1 MCERE
6 RNILTHPKME
16 TEDYEYVRNL
26 TILFFLEKLLDKGE
40 SRSLHDLSCQF
51 GTKGFSKEMRQ
62 IAGGSK
68 AGLKKFLLEYPSL
81 FAVQDDQVSVAKV
94 SVADDVDGSGGPKR
108 DYGHEAMLY
117 FKDKL
122 VQYGEG
128 IEVPIKSLLGHRSQA
143 PPQVRHV
150 SGQHFKEF
158 SDFLA
163 RFPEEF
169 VVGEETIYLKQY
181 EGTVMRKYCEQPEGQ
196 DDDDDD
202 EEGGGAGVG
211 PRVGHK
217 AVNEELKNNIVKYLK
232 SCLSDN
238 DPDPTN
244 LDELFND
251 VMDNFSTDHEL
262 PFRTVLDL
270 RTFLKM
276 YPQHFQVQGKLV
288 ELAVTVSKSSL
299 NNGPNSNSNTNTN
312 NNNIAVG
319 ANSNDGTP
327 RARRSKADGMSFNP
341 MASLKDRIN
350 SVVKQV
356 VADNTFKERAD
367 APRFD
372 YQTWCSNVIQSAKI
386 IRSVEEGR
394 SLCENIL
401 KSHDVVA
408 LDVKG
413 MNLGVEGRITSI
425 HLNTM
430 DCSPLV
436 FDLITLPTL
445 LTEGRL
451 KDVLETD
458 RIVKAAYAVLQY
470 QEDLSPVYK
479 VKNTS
484 LSSLC
489 KLYKISGHEM
499 IEQNRSTY
507 KRDQKFWTRRPFDQE
522 MILVLASDLLALVPQ
537 LYATMK
543 RQILDSHMELFN
555 DLCEEQVMLYVD
567 PENVKE
573 RKKQRKIELEI
584 EDIKQKLSTAN
595 GKNIVLSNREIRL
608 LRYIELTEESKNLI
622 KGSAKVAKKLER
634 LTSKPDN
641 DDPEDNNAGSN
652 PPSLESV
659 SSGLSSD
666 NSANSPMHSTVDGKS
681 SVLMGRALSANS
693 VNDIIMP
700 GRTQE
705 IDRIEKL
712 EAMIANIS
720 KFGGS
725 TENIALRAP
734 FQPQTTAFTK
744 PAVVVEKRSVE
755 TQTVSTGDIVIT
767 KVYSSE

>member
-1 MCERE
+1 MVGWLIGWFVRIGTVPVQSSNVCVRERE

-94 SVADDVDGSGGPKR
+94 SVADDADGAGGPKR

-181 EGTVMRKYCEQPEGQ
+181 EGTVTRKYCEQPEGQ
-196 DDDDDD
+196 DDED
-202 EEGGGAGVG
+202 GGGRGRA
-211 PRVGHK
+211 GHK

-232 SCLSDN
+232 SYLSDN
-238 DPDPTN
+238 DPEPTN
-244 LDELFND
+244 LDELFHD
-251 VMDNFSTDHEL
+251 VMDNFSTDLEL

-288 ELAVTVSKSSL
+288 ELAITASKGTV
-299 NNGPNSNSNTNTN
+299 NNGSSNHSNN
-312 NNNIAVG
+312 VG
-319 ANSNDGTP
+319 ANSNDSTP
-327 RARRSKADGMSFNP
+327 RARRPKVDGMSYNP

-356 VADNTFKERAD
+356 VADNTFKERSD

-386 IRSVEEGR
+386 IRSLEEGR

-430 DCSPLV
+430 DCNPLV
-436 FDLITLPTL
+436 FDLMTLPTL

-451 KDVLETD
+451 KEILESD
-458 RIVKAAYAVLQY
+458 RIVKV
-470 QEDLSPVYK
+470 
-479 VKNTS
+479 
-484 LSSLC
+484 
-489 KLYKISGHEM
+489 
-499 IEQNRSTY
+499 
-507 KRDQKFWTRRPFDQE
+507 
-522 MILVLASDLLALVPQ
+522 
-537 LYATMK
+537 
-543 RQILDSHMELFN
+543 
-555 DLCEEQVMLYVD
+555 
-567 PENVKE
+567 
-573 RKKQRKIELEI
+573 
-584 EDIKQKLSTAN
+584 
-595 GKNIVLSNREIRL
+595 
-608 LRYIELTEESKNLI
+608 
-622 KGSAKVAKKLER
+622 
-634 LTSKPDN
+634 
-641 DDPEDNNAGSN
+641 
-652 PPSLESV
+652 
-659 SSGLSSD
+659 
-666 NSANSPMHSTVDGKS
+666 
-681 SVLMGRALSANS
+681 
-693 VNDIIMP
+693 
-700 GRTQE
+700 RTC
-705 IDRIEKL
+705 
-712 EAMIANIS
+712 N
-720 KFGGS
+720 
-725 TENIALRAP
+725 
-734 FQPQTTAFTK
+734 
-744 PAVVVEKRSVE
+744 
-755 TQTVSTGDIVIT
+755 
-767 KVYSSE
+767 